1 MIKMVKNDQNSQEW
15 PKIVKMIKK
24 VNNYKKMVMNNQK

>member
-1 MIKMVKNDQNSQEW
+1 MVKNDQNSQEW

-24 VNNYKKMVMNNQK
+24 VKNYKKMVMNDQK